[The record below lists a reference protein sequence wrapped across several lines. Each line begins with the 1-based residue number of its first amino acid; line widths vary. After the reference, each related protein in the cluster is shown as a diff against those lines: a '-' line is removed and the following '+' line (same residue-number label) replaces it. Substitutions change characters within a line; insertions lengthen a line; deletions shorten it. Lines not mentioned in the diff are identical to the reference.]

1 MIMKKRGIRSKPL
14 IAAIGMIEE
23 DQIIPRGTMDNHKWK
38 SSHHSKQHMSTS

>member
-23 DQIIPRGTMDNHKWK
+23 DQIILRGTMDNHKWK